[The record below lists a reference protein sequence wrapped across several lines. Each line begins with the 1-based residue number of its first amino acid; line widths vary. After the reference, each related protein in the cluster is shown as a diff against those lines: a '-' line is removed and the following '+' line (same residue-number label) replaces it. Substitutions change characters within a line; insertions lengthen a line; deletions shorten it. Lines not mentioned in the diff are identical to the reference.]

1 MRDGAAQSARLV
13 VGIETS
19 CDDTSVAFVGD
30 GRVESALV
38 SQTQIEPHLGYGG
51 VVPEAAARIHA
62 EVIDAVFAKAL
73 RQAGVGLDTVDGV
86 AVTYGPGLPGA
97 LLVGLRFAQGL
108 AFAIQRPLI
117 PVNHLEGHF
126 AAPWLSV
133 DPPPEFPIVALVV
146 SGGHT
151 ELLHAAAP
159 GAYRLLGRTRDD
171 AAGEAFDKVA
181 RLLGL
186 SFPGGPPIEQAAL
199 QAASTPF
206 HLPRAALP
214 GTHDFSFSGLKTAV
228 RRLVEDRLG
237 PNEARQIVGAR
248 AASAPDLADDTFVA
262 QVARAFQESVVDVL
276 VAKTL
281 AAQRAHGAA
290 SIIVTGGVAANRRLR
305 AAMTAASTVPVHFP
319 ALRHCAD
326 NASMIAVAGAWRL
339 ARGEVG
345 DASLDLDIEPGLR
358 LA

>member
-1 MRDGAAQSARLV
+1 MREGAAQSARLV

-186 SFPGGPPIEQAAL
+186 LVSWWTSDRAGGLTSGLHPLPPAARSLARYPRFQLQRPQDGGSTTRGGPAGPQR
-199 QAASTPF
+199 STANRGRPC
-206 HLPRAALP
+206 R
-214 GTHDFSFSGLKTAV
+214 
-228 RRLVEDRLG
+228 
-237 PNEARQIVGAR
+237 
-248 AASAPDLADDTFVA
+248 
-262 QVARAFQESVVDVL
+262 
-276 VAKTL
+276 
-281 AAQRAHGAA
+281 QRA
-290 SIIVTGGVAANRRLR
+290 
-305 AAMTAASTVPVHFP
+305 
-319 ALRHCAD
+319 
-326 NASMIAVAGAWRL
+326 
-339 ARGEVG
+339 
-345 DASLDLDIEPGLR
+345 
-358 LA
+358 